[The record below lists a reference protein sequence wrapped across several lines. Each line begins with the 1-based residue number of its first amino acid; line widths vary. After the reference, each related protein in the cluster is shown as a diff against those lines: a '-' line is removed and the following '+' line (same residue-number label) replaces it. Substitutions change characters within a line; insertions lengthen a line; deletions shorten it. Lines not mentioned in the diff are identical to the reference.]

1 MTTDTLMIKHKETP
15 KVAFESIE
23 KDIKIQ
29 LKCIHQYD
37 NKFDGNRTE
46 CVNRLRQLL
55 MTVHKNDLL
64 KFGEEVLLK
73 SCNNNTVCSDERN
86 LVIDIFAREGSTETQ
101 NLILKLVMTH
111 PNVTEEEIRRCL
123 FHCVALKDPIHE
135 LVHVVEELCHNGV
148 ETKEGK

>member
-1 MTTDTLMIKHKETP
+1 MTKE
-15 KVAFESIE
+15 
-23 KDIKIQ
+23 
-29 LKCIHQYD
+29 LKQQISYKKNLILFGKSAAHRLHSATRLCYL
-37 NKFDGNRTE
+37 FSVDGNRTE

-123 FHCVALKDPIHE
+123 FHCVALKDPIH
-135 LVHVVEELCHNGV
+135 VS
-148 ETKEGK
+148 KQY